1 LKDRIRSFVR
11 GYPFMVYIGTDS
23 DTRDGV
29 TVYATVLVIYRYG
42 NGGTYFYTLRKEK
55 GNGDMYLRIFKEV
68 EMSLEM
74 ANFVKEFLGFKDFE
88 IHLDIGNDGLSSK
101 ILPSVIGYVKGMG
114 YKYKIKPWA
123 FAASKIAHRHTK

>member
-1 LKDRIRSFVR
+1 
-11 GYPFMVYIGTDS
+11 MVYIGTDS
-23 DTRDGV
+23 DTKDGI
-29 TVYATVLVIYRYG
+29 TVYATVLVIYRFG

-55 GNGDMYLRIFKEV
+55 GNGDMYFRIFKEV

-74 ANFVKEFLGFKDFE
+74 ANFVKEFLGLKDFE

-101 ILPSVIGYVKGMG
+101 ILPSIIGYVKGMG
-114 YKYKIKPWA
+114 YKFKIKPWA